1 MRHKMGANSTL
12 LASFFV
18 VIIKTEGEDG
28 MDMKKFC
35 DELIKDESLKDIPL
49 TYVFRVVLSVFSL
62 IESGEFFFREYD

>member
-1 MRHKMGANSTL
+1 
-12 LASFFV
+12 
-18 VIIKTEGEDG
+18 

-49 TYVFRVVLSVFSL
+49 TYVFRVVLSVFAM